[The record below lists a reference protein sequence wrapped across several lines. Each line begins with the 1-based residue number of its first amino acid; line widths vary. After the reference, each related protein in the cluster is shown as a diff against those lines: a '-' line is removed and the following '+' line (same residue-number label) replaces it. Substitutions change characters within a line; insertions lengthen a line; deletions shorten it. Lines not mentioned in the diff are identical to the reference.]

1 MTSEAILNHK
11 AYQYAQDV
19 VEGRIISA
27 KYIKKACQNFLKDV
41 HDPNCKYKIDEKQ
54 LELITGLT
62 KLINMATGLK
72 VGISSYDALA
82 GFQWFFLVNAL
93 CWVHKDRPEKR
104 RYEKSVLLIAR
115 KSGKSFLVGLIFI
128 ILMIIEPEF
137 SEFYSVAPDRELS
150 SIVKKE
156 IQQMIDASPHI
167 QKYFLTLRAEI
178 RCTLKK
184 SKYVPLATSENRMD
198 GRLANVFVADE
209 VGALKNRYPISAMES
224 SQMNLVNRTG
234 ILIST
239 AYESLNNPMTEEM
252 EYAEKVLDGL
262 IEDET
267 LFALLYKPDNSNDW
281 LSDEALLQANPL
293 VFDLPEN
300 LEQLKKQRA
309 KAVEM
314 PSEQQ
319 NFKTKHMN
327 IFVDGDLS
335 EVYVSTEDLRK
346 CKINSYDWYG
356 KDVYIGVDLSQT
368 TDNTSVS
375 MVTYDVDLKKYV
387 TKVWAF
393 LPEDNVETK
402 NKLEKIDYRMMKR
415 NGFCFFSGDRVINHR
430 EVEEF
435 VMSLQETYGVNIK
448 SIGYDRYNCIS
459 SANKWYEAGY
469 EVVEIKQHSSV
480 LHPATKLLKESILKE
495 DYAYETNQLFEI
507 NVSNARE
514 VLDNNLNSY
523 VNKKKSTGKIDMLA
537 ATINAMVLWNFE
549 REGGESI
556 YEQEEREFI
565 VL

>member
-1 MTSEAILNHK
+1 MVSATITEHK
-11 AYQYAQDV
+11 AYKYAEDV

-27 KYIKKACQNFLKDV
+27 KYIKKAAQNFLNDI
-41 HDPNCKYKIDEKQ
+41 HNPNCKYKIDEKQ
-54 LELITGLT
+54 LELITNLT
-62 KLINMATGLK
+62 KLINMSTGLR
-72 VGISSYDALA
+72 VGMPSHDALA

-156 IQQMIDASPHI
+156 IQQMIDASPYV
-167 QKYFLTLRAEI
+167 QKYFQTLRSEI

-184 SKYVPLATSENRMD
+184 SKFIPLATSDNRMD

-239 AYESLNNPMTEEM
+239 AYQSLNNPMTEEV
-252 EYAEKVLDGL
+252 EYAEKVLDGVV
-262 IEDET
+262 EDDS
-267 LFALLYKPDNSNDW
+267 LFALLYKPDNPEDW

-293 VFDLPEN
+293 VFDLPDN
-300 LEQLKKQRA
+300 LEMLKKQRK
-309 KAVEM
+309 KAMEI

-327 IFVDGDLS
+327 IFVDGDLA
-335 EVYVSTEDLRK
+335 EVYVSTDDLRK
-346 CKINSYDWYG
+346 CRIDSYNWRG
-356 KDVYIGVDLSQT
+356 KDVYIGVDLSAT
-368 TDNTSVS
+368 TDNTAVS
-375 MVTYDVDLKKYV
+375 MVTYDYDLKKYV
-387 TKVWAF
+387 SKIWAF
-393 LPEDNVETK
+393 VPPDNIETK
-402 NKLEKIDYRMMKR
+402 IKLEKVDYRYMQR
-415 NGFCFFSGDRVINHR
+415 QGYCFFSGDKVINYKQ
-430 EVEEF
+430 VEDF
-435 VMSLQETYGVNIK
+435 VMSLADEFGVNVK
-448 SIGYDRYNCIS
+448 NIGYDRWNAIS
-459 SANKWYEAGY
+459 SANRWYENGY
-469 EVVEIKQHSSV
+469 DVAEIKQHSSI
-480 LHPATKLLKESILKE
+480 LHPATKLLKESILKG
-495 DYAYETNQLFEI
+495 DFAYEQNTLFEY

-514 VLDNNLNSY
+514 VKDSNLNSY
-523 VNKKKSTGKIDMLA
+523 INKKKSTGKIDMLA
-537 ATINAMVLWNFE
+537 STINAMVLWNME
-549 REGGESI
+549 REEGTSV
-556 YEQEEREFI
+556 YEERDFI